1 MRQGCLEGERIACSG
16 GCKPDY
22 RLWEAVDDCRK
33 NYEGCRCRDRG
44 HTFNNLGPSHP
55 GQGLPMLLAHPM
67 PCICPGGASCFGKG
81 QEFS

>member
-1 MRQGCLEGERIACSG
+1 MRGLLVLGAASQTAGSG
-16 GCKPDY
+16 KQWI
-22 RLWEAVDDCRK
+22 LDDCRK

-67 PCICPGGASCFGKG
+67 PCICPEGASCFGKG